1 MIINVHPK
9 REARLILN
17 VKRELDVN
25 PVFTGL
31 MFHWPPNGGEADDD
45 DCSDHQQYV
54 RGMNANGVSIDD
66 EVALVRPH
74 LDEAKR
80 LLSPTKAEA
89 QYRTNGSS

>member
-1 MIINVHPK
+1 MFKSK

-45 DCSDHQQYV
+45 DGSDH
-54 RGMNANGVSIDD
+54 
-66 EVALVRPH
+66 
-74 LDEAKR
+74 
-80 LLSPTKAEA
+80 
-89 QYRTNGSS
+89 